1 MNRNELSR
9 NELARRSTIH
19 NFEYIFGASENAA
32 WGAVIA
38 GNKKERIEFY
48 NERYQ
53 KIHDAMTTE
62 IFNMIEEFFDLQG
75 IIESL
80 PEEVSKEIYEK
91 WAEMRYERKYGKTE
105 E

>member
-1 MNRNELSR
+1 MNRS
-9 NELARRSTIH
+9 ELARQCTIH
-19 NFEYIFGASENAA
+19 NFEHVFGALENDA

-38 GNKKERIEFY
+38 GTKKERIEFH
-48 NERYQ
+48 NEHYQ

-62 IFNMIEEFFDLQG
+62 IFEMIEEFFDLQE

-80 PEEVSKEIYEK
+80 PEEASKEIYKK